1 MKNLLVKTFALTSI
15 GLTSVLFT
23 NGLYADDNCC
33 AGVNKS
39 ITTFDGH
46 NTSNLKKISDI
57 LNTYVVHL
65 DDTITSTLSDFFAYN
80 NTATALSDN
89 SNVNDEIT
97 ASTIESLK
105 TQMTTSPK
113 DQAKLADEMA
123 QLMPAGSDNNSFDVN
138 NFSMSTLM
146 NNSGLSQEQL
156 ATAKNLIK
164 IVTSYGNT
172 AKNISGTIAADNM
185 RAKEYLTNLGTYSA
199 MQSNAANVLN
209 RILEER
215 TVSEALGKAVG
226 GNPLSPMQLDAK
238 AVNEALA
245 FNTTAQD
252 PGASLLEIARAQ
264 YYVMAHS
271 QYELFKI
278 RQELQQL
285 NVTLVLN
292 AVQQM
297 NNINRMALNGER
309 QTATSVT
316 E

>member
-1 MKNLLVKTFALTSI
+1 MI
-15 GLTSVLFT
+15 
-23 NGLYADDNCC
+23 
-33 AGVNKS
+33 
-39 ITTFDGH
+39 
-46 NTSNLKKISDI
+46 
-57 LNTYVVHL
+57 
-65 DDTITSTLSDFFAYN
+65 FFAYN